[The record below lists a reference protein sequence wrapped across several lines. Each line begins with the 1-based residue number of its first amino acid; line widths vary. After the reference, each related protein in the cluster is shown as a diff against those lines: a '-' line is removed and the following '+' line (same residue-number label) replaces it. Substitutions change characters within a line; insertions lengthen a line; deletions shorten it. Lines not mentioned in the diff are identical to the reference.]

1 MTMNFSFNKA
11 AIVAAVTL
19 AALVLT
25 NAAIGATPGYPKNRP
40 YFGSHW
46 NQSPAR
52 SYNYY
57 AAPSYSA
64 PAEESRQSYS
74 YEPTPSTA
82 ESKEQ
87 PAKQESGATQP
98 QAEQQTTVRRSYSYE
113 PQSQSTTQWRNS
125 GRRFGGGRDRWLF
138 QKADP
143 HRID

>member
-1 MTMNFSFNKA
+1 MNVSFNKA

-25 NAAIGATPGYPKNRP
+25 NAAPAATPGYPKNRP
-40 YFGSHW
+40 YYGSHW

-52 SYNYY
+52 SYNYSS
-57 AAPSYSA
+57 APSYSA
-64 PAEESRQSYS
+64 PAEESRQSFS

-82 ESKEQ
+82 ESKEH
-87 PAKQESGATQP
+87 PKKQESSATQS
-98 QAEQQTTVRRSYSYE
+98 QAEQQSTVRRSYSYD
-113 PQSQSTTQWRNS
+113 PQSQSTTQWRSNIA
-125 GRRFGGGRDRWLF
+125 RRFGGGRDRWLL